1 MSSQFQFL
9 SKCFLKKI
17 STNFEICDQFKP
29 REKRQNSIDGA
40 KRKKRA
46 FKKIRFWLDATA
58 AAVSAILFHLI
69 SLIAT
74 KIFVICEIIFIR

>member
-1 MSSQFQFL
+1 MSSQSQFL

-17 STNFEICDQFKP
+17 STNFEVCDQFKP

-58 AAVSAILFHLI
+58 AAVKRNIVSFNFTHSNKNFCYL
-69 SLIAT
+69 
-74 KIFVICEIIFIR
+74 